1 MTPPTNIPASQPKT
15 ALPNHLQLPET
26 DGSIVENYQESP
38 QGNLLTSSILPRLRE
53 LHPDGQFSIGQD
65 SGIYFQHTEPPL
77 DGCRSPDWFY
87 VPNVP
92 PMLDGTFRRSYVMWY
107 EVVPPLVIIE
117 YASGDGSKER
127 DQTPMTGKFWIYEH
141 AIGAK
146 YYAIFEIEKRGVT
159 GEVLPDDVAEFSRS
173 YQRRIMQERIDPT
186 RLRHLF
192 TRDAIRD
199 RPTPWDY
206 LIGKKVFRQSIL
218 QVDEEFAIRRWVA
231 EEVRA
236 GRNRDAVLSEANERL
251 AGL

>member
-1 MTPPTNIPASQPKT
+1 MTTNDPKLMSQQRKPKRAKSPRT
-15 ALPNHLQLPET
+15 LYHLTP
-26 DGSIVENYQESP
+26 VENLAAILRAGLMADEEGAIYAFT
-38 QGNLLTSSILPRLRE
+38 NLLVANTIACN
-53 LHPDGQFSIGQD
+53 QVF
-65 SGIYFQHTEPPL
+65 
-77 DGCRSPDWFY
+77 
-87 VPNVP
+87 
-92 PMLDGTFRRSYVMWY
+92 
-107 EVVPPLVIIE
+107 
-117 YASGDGSKER
+117 ASR
-127 DQTPMTGKFWIYEH
+127 
-141 AIGAK
+141 
-146 YYAIFEIEKRGVT
+146 YAIFEIEKRGVT

-186 RLRHLF
+186 RLRHMF

-199 RPTPWDY
+199 RPTPWDF